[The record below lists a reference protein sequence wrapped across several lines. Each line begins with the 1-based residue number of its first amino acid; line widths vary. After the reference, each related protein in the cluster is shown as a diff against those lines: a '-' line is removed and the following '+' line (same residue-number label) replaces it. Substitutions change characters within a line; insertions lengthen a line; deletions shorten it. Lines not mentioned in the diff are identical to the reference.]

1 MYLSLPEWAKIV
13 LGTLVIGGFLLSRA
27 AVRYPHVRWLR
38 AFDLQS
44 RIDPAR
50 RARLARAGNL
60 HAGAEMILLGLVLPL
75 GYGALT
81 LMTWSDFSPGI
92 SAAVFAASL
101 VLILTGIV
109 VIVRNLK
116 DRG

>member
-1 MYLSLPEWAKIV
+1 MFLSMPEWAKIA
-13 LGTLVIGGFLLSRA
+13 LGTLVIVGFLLSRA

-50 RARLARAGNL
+50 RARLQRAGNL
-60 HAGAEMILLGLVLPL
+60 HAGGEMVLLGLILPL
-75 GYGALT
+75 GYGAIT
-81 LMTWSDFSPGI
+81 MMTWGDFSPGI
-92 SAAVFAASL
+92 TVAVFAASL
-101 VLILTGIV
+101 VLILGGIT
-109 VIVRNLK
+109 VIIRTLK